1 MATLDLCSRGPDFF
15 HFLKVQTFESAIE
28 AFIRLEY
35 LLLFFAHNSLTQ
47 KTLRFEYFS
56 RQDAKKPLL
65 PGDHRRNEI
74 FYSSLLSPFHLERIH
89 FISSPTFAG
98 FASLREIF
106 RFLLLRSLRL
116 ILRFQI
122 VFCRGPTALGF
133 NAFSAAC

>member
-28 AFIRLEY
+28 ALIRFEY

-65 PGDHRRNEI
+65 TRDHRRNERFLFI
-74 FYSSLLSPFHLERIH
+74 SVISVPPGKNP

-106 RFLLLRSLRL
+106 RFLLL
-116 ILRFQI
+116 
-122 VFCRGPTALGF
+122 
-133 NAFSAAC
+133 